1 MPKLQSSTF
10 LGNHPVRVTITV
22 ALLAFVTITWVT
34 HWINRH
40 GAGPP
45 CTALAGL
52 GAREENGRCVID
64 GLNTANYRGQRLPD
78 NLTVRGDL
86 QIYGQRLDILPKG
99 LIVVGELFFYKATY
113 AIPEDLVVR
122 GNVDSYLGLGDEL
135 LKCAE
140 IPKTAKLMGSVRC
153 E

>member
-1 MPKLQSSTF
+1 MSKLRVPSF
-10 LGNHPVRVTITV
+10 LRNHPVRVTITV
-22 ALLAFVTITWVT
+22 ALLAFVTIAWVT
-34 HWINRH
+34 HWIDRH
-40 GAGPP
+40 RAGPP

-52 GAREENGRCVID
+52 GAREENGRCVINE
-64 GLNTANYRGQRLPD
+64 LNTANYRGQRLPD
-78 NLTVRGDL
+78 NLTVRGDV
-86 QIYGQRLDILPKG
+86 QIYGQRLDMLPKG
-99 LIVVGELFFYKATY
+99 LLVEGELFFYKATY

-122 GNVDSYLGLGDEL
+122 GNVDSSLGFGDEL